1 MINNKILIS
10 ILLFLLIG
18 CSKSIPKI
26 EKNNITIANDIILNK
41 KDINGKLNFNNQKWW
56 NIYEDENLNRIMEI
70 TLKSNTDLKI
80 ASLNIEKTKNKMIL
94 AKNKIESSINA
105 NALTMSTIENTTTPK
120 IIAGDNINIAL
131 ATLDFSYK
139 FDFFNKYSNLVKQQK
154 FLIESNE
161 LYSDLVQ
168 LNISTSIANL
178 YGYYIY
184 LNNQNELFNNELKL
198 LNSLKTNVQ
207 SDIDNGMTNH
217 DKLLILKNDIHK
229 VSGQRNLNLAEI
241 STTKETINLLSAY
254 KHEKEIN
261 ALLKESLSNKEI
273 LKRSLIIPNKIS
285 SDVISNRPD
294 VKYYLSVI
302 NSQEAKLESLKAD
315 FYPQFAIGGNVGYAG
330 LGINNPYQNIKA
342 TIWSLGPKVFLPVFD
357 LENIKKNYEI
367 GGLDLNIFIENYN
380 KTINT
385 AYSNVEV
392 ALTNSKVAKINVLE
406 SDESLK
412 NSFLILD
419 HSNTNYKIGS
429 ISRNENLIDQLTY
442 VYSQFK
448 NENERYK
455 LYSNQIILINS
466 LGGVYQK

>member
-1 MINNKILIS
+1 MINKKILTS

-26 EKNNITIANDIILNK
+26 EKNNITKANDIIWSK
-41 KDINGKLNFNNQKWW
+41 KDINRKLNFNNKKWW
-56 NIYEDENLNRIMEI
+56 DIYEDKNLNRIIKI
-70 TLKSNTDLKI
+70 TLDSNTDLKI
-80 ASLNIEKTKNKMIL
+80 ASLNIEKTKNKMVL
-94 AKNKIESSINA
+94 AENKIESSA
-105 NALTMSTIENTTTPK
+105 NASALIMSTEKNTTTPK
-120 IIAGDNINIAL
+120 MIAGDNINIAL

-154 FLIESNE
+154 FLIKGNE

-168 LNISTSIANL
+168 LNISTSITTL

-184 LNNQNELFNNELKL
+184 LNKQNKLFNNELNL
-198 LNSLKTNVQ
+198 LNSLKENIK
-207 SDIDNGMTNH
+207 SDVDNGMVNY
-217 DKLLILKNDIHK
+217 DKLLILKNDIYK
-229 VSGQRNLNLAEI
+229 VNKQRNLNLVKI
-241 STTKETINLLSAY
+241 STTKDTINLLSAY

-261 ALLKESLSNKEI
+261 TLLKESLNNKEI
-273 LKRSLIIPNKIS
+273 LKRDLIIPNKIS
-285 SDVISNRPD
+285 STVISNRPD
-294 VKYYLSVI
+294 VKYYLAMI
-302 NSQEAKLESLKAD
+302 NSQEAKLNSLRAD
-315 FYPQFAIGGNVGYAG
+315 FYPQFAIGGNLGYAG
-330 LGINNPYQNIKA
+330 LGINNPYQDVKA
-342 TIWSLGPKVFLPVFD
+342 TIWSLGPKIFLPVFD

-367 GGLDLNIFIENYN
+367 GGIDLNIFIENYN

-412 NSFLILD
+412 NSYLMLE
-419 HSNTNYKIGS
+419 HSNTNYKIGN
-429 ISRNENLIDQLTY
+429 ISKNENLIDQLAY
-442 VYSQFK
+442 VYSQFE